1 MSRWNQAELKRSV
14 AEALAQGAP
23 LKVPSL
29 TNTEVIKVIEM
40 IFNKN
45 SATIALAALTAIC
58 LIQEH
63 GFVFYLG
70 VAGICSLII
79 LAAFSP
85 WLGMLALFPLLFSLP
100 PAPATIGITELSFA
114 LLLGVIFV
122 GVLVKLSRSANKAA
136 LKYFG
141 LALLVGLF
149 VLAVN
154 LFVAVKNGVPLV
166 DWVRGV
172 IPFLFIYNFLS
183 VAILVG
189 NDESRIRW
197 LGGSIATLIFLFSG
211 YIIFY
216 YFYYDIW
223 LPYWLVMVDDKVVRM
238 SETAALQYSEALGPM
253 RDRVTMVVAQATDA
267 LLPVGVV
274 LGVVL
279 ATLARRKSVVAIGFL
294 MALTCLFAVLITF
307 TRSMLLSSLLIA
319 FVFTAFIFM
328 FRKEMRLKVVKIG
341 TALGVAGVVFMFATG
356 MQDIWIG
363 RMNQLTE
370 IKTGNLKEFYS
381 KDPALKEKLDF
392 NVSSRL
398 EEYKIAWSMFVS
410 HPVLGNGLGIKHEMQ
425 WETAENERQTKW
437 VAYVHNWVFY
447 ILMVGGIAGF
457 LVYSVVLIGPLFFRL
472 SWVKSESTH
481 WTIIRAAVLT
491 MTVYGAFFAVF
502 RLITFNLLISVI
514 WGLVFAQILADRR
527 KSQPSIKEEVAL

>member
-1 MSRWNQAELKRSV
+1 MV
-14 AEALAQGAP
+14 
-23 LKVPSL
+23 
-29 TNTEVIKVIEM
+29 
-40 IFNKN
+40 FNKN
-45 SATIALAALTAIC
+45 NATIAVAALTAIC
-58 LIQEH
+58 LIQQH
-63 GFVFYLG
+63 GFIFYLG
-70 VAGICSLII
+70 VAGIYSLII

-85 WLGMLALFPLLFSLP
+85 WLGLLALFPLLFSLP

-114 LLLGVIFV
+114 LLLAVIFV
-122 GVLVKLSRSANKAA
+122 GALVKLSRSASMRVA

-141 LALLVGLF
+141 LALLVGLL

-166 DWVRGV
+166 DWARGA

-189 NDESRIRW
+189 NDENRIRW
-197 LGGSIATLIFLFSG
+197 LGGSIATLIFMLSG
-211 YIIFY
+211 YIVFY
-216 YFYYDIW
+216 YFYNDIW
-223 LPYWLVMVDDKVVRM
+223 RPYWLVLVDDRVVRM
-238 SETAALQYSEALGPM
+238 SETAALHYSEALGPM
-253 RDRVTMVVAQATDA
+253 RDRVTMMVAQSTDA

-279 ATLARRKSVVAIGFL
+279 ATLARRKSIVTIGLL
-294 MALTCLFAVLITF
+294 MALTCLFAVLTTF
-307 TRSMLLSSLLIA
+307 TRSMLLSSLLIT

-328 FRKEMRLKVVKIG
+328 FRKELRLKVVKIG

-356 MQDIWIG
+356 MQDVWTG
-363 RMNQLTE
+363 RMSQLTE
-370 IKTGNLKEFYS
+370 IRTGNLNDFYS
-381 KDPALKEKLDF
+381 RDPSLRRKLDF

-410 HPVLGNGLGIKHEMQ
+410 HPLLGNGLGIKHEMQ
-425 WETAENERQTKW
+425 WQTAENELQTKW

-457 LVYSVVLIGPLFFRL
+457 FVYSVVLMGPLFFRL
-472 SWVKSESTH
+472 SRIKSESTH

-491 MTVYGAFFAVF
+491 MIVYGAFFAVF

-514 WGLVFAQILADRR
+514 WGVIFAQILADRR
-527 KSQPSIKEEVAL
+527 KSQSSIKEEVAL

>member
-1 MSRWNQAELKRSV
+1 
-14 AEALAQGAP
+14 
-23 LKVPSL
+23 
-29 TNTEVIKVIEM
+29 M

-114 LLLGVIFV
+114 LLMGVIFV

-166 DWVRGV
+166 DWVRGA

-189 NDESRIRW
+189 NDENRIRW

-307 TRSMLLSSLLIA
+307 TRSMLMSSLLIA

-341 TALGVAGVVFMFATG
+341 AALGVAGVVFIFATG

-381 KDPALKEKLDF
+381 KDPVLKEKLDF

-398 EEYKIAWSMFVS
+398 VEYKIAWNMFVS

-425 WETAENERQTKW
+425 WETVENERQTKW

-514 WGLVFAQILADRR
+514 WGLIFAQILADRR
-527 KSQPSIKEEVAL
+527 KSQSSIKEEVAL

>member
-166 DWVRGV
+166 DWVRGA